1 MTAPPSAATPIAR
14 TRAHHAL
21 RRPIN
26 VLLGLT
32 VGVNVA
38 FFFGLVATAGTGSD
52 LVNVVFALACQWIPV
67 TVFWL
72 AAVGT
77 RFARVPVLLAAAGVT
92 FSAIG
97 DTYYSL
103 SVDNDG
109 YLAFPSPADVG
120 YLLFYP
126 FMIGALV
133 ALIRGRLRGLGGL
146 LLLESIVATVG
157 ASAVIAMLLGPVI
170 DDALANQTFLES
182 AISIGYPLFDLI
194 LIAMIVG
201 IATVPTVRI
210 GRRWWALTVGLGI
223 FLAGDVA
230 YAVLENQ
237 DSYVIGTPLD
247 ATWTIGLAFIT
258 WWVAG
263 VSHHV
268 AEPAKTSREG
278 LAVSLPAAAVFAGLA
293 VLVIGTTTQLSVLAV
308 VLAALTVAL
317 GAVPFIFRQ
326 AMLGRML
333 AAQEEA
339 VRRLTDL
346 DKAKTDMLVTV
357 NHEFRT
363 PLTSINGHVELLLDG
378 VADELSPAATDML
391 RTIERNGA
399 KLQRLVDET
408 FTASRLDEL
417 DADLVRTPLDVADLV
432 ARAVEDV
439 EPAARSRGVALSLV
453 GGDVDLTVH
462 ADGARLE
469 RALAS
474 LVDNAVKFTD
484 PGGHATVTVE
494 PSSAGGEVVIRV
506 SDTGIGIPV
515 DDIPHLFTRFFRASN
530 ARTAAIPGVGLGLSI
545 SRQVV
550 HAHGGTI
557 EVDSAAGSGT
567 TMTVRIPMAEAVA

>member
-1 MTAPPSAATPIAR
+1 MTAPPAATPGALSPPL
-14 TRAHHAL
+14 AL
-21 RRPIN
+21 RRSIDVLLWLMVGAN
-26 VLLGLT
+26 VL
-32 VGVNVA
+32 
-38 FFFGLVATAGTGSD
+38 FFIGLVLTDAGND
-52 LVNVVFALACQWIPV
+52 VVNVVIALACQWIPV
-67 TVFWL
+67 TIFWL
-72 AAVGT
+72 AV
-77 RFARVPVLLAAAGVT
+77 ARTKVMRTPVVLAAAGVT
-92 FSAIG
+92 FSAMGEI
-97 DTYYSL
+97 YYSFA
-103 SVDNDG
+103 VDSDG
-109 YLAFPSPADVG
+109 FLAFPSPADVG

-126 FMIGALV
+126 FMIAALA
-133 ALIRGRLRGLGGL
+133 ALIHSRLRGVGGL
-146 LLLESIVATVG
+146 VLLETIVATVG
-157 ASAVIAMLLGPVI
+157 ASAVIAVLLGPVI
-170 DDALANQTFLES
+170 DDALANRTFIES

-201 IATVPTVRI
+201 IATVPSVRI

-230 YAVLENQ
+230 YAVLESH
-237 DSYVIGTPLD
+237 DEYIIGTPLD
-247 ATWTIGLAFIT
+247 AIWTVGLAFIT

-263 VSHHV
+263 VAHHS
-268 AEPAKTSREG
+268 AEPVKTSREG
-278 LAVSLPAAAVFAGLA
+278 LAVVLPAAAVFAGLA
-293 VLVIGTTTQLSVLAV
+293 VLVIGTTTRLSVLAV

-317 GAVPFIFRQ
+317 GAAPFIFRQ

-333 AAQEEA
+333 AAQDEA
-339 VRRLTDL
+339 VRRLTEL
-346 DKAKTDMLVTV
+346 DRAKTDMLVTV

-378 VADELSPAATDML
+378 IADEMSPAATDML

-417 DADLVRTPLDVADLV
+417 DADLVRTPLDVAEIV
-432 ARAVEDV
+432 TRAVEDV
-439 EPAARSRGVALSLV
+439 EPAARSRGVALSLL
-453 GGDVDLTVH
+453 GGDVDLTVR

-474 LVDNAVKFTD
+474 LVDNAIKFTD

-494 PSSAGGEVVIRV
+494 PSAAGGEVVIRV
-506 SDTGIGIPV
+506 SDSGIGIPV
-515 DDIPHLFTRFFRASN
+515 DEIPHLFTRFFRASN
-530 ARTAAIPGVGLGLSI
+530 VRTAAIPGVGLGLSI

-567 TMTVRIPMAEAVA
+567 TMTVRIPVADGVS